1 MNIYNNIVL
10 YVNCSSNIK
19 EKIARI
25 DAIISVLEDSEL
37 NNAANG
43 DVSEYWLDDGQTKI
57 KTVFRD
63 ADSIEKAILALQR
76 RKKRLQNECAG
87 YRYGLMDGNVR

>member
-19 EKIARI
+19 EKISRI
-25 DAIISVLEDSEL
+25 DAIITVLEDSEL
-37 NNAANG
+37 NGAVNS
-43 DVSEYWLDDGQTKI
+43 DVNEYWLDDGQTKI

-63 ADSIEKAILALQR
+63 PEAIERAILALQR
-76 RKKRLQNECAG
+76 RKIRLQNQCAG
-87 YRYGLMDGNVR
+87 HRYGLMDGNVL

>member
-10 YVNCSSNIK
+10 YVNCSADTK

-25 DAIISVLEDSEL
+25 DAIIAVLEDSEL
-37 NNAANG
+37 NGAANG

-63 ADSIEKAILALQR
+63 PEAIERAILALQR
-76 RKKRLQNECAG
+76 RKIRLQNNCAG
-87 YRYGLMDGNVR
+87 YRYGLMDGKVV